1 MYTWFLTP
9 TTTSGGSRPLTSTTS
24 APITPLGYYYLH
36 SLLSMEVGEGLDS
49 ANLGFDFGVD
59 LIEQGACV
67 ENVIESVIAS
77 LLDDQNRKFIYV
89 EMVRFSDIQMLFFL
103 FFVFVW

>member
-1 MYTWFLTP
+1 M
-9 TTTSGGSRPLTSTTS
+9 
-24 APITPLGYYYLH
+24 
-36 SLLSMEVGEGLDS
+36 DS
-49 ANLGFDFGVD
+49 ANLGFGFVVE

-89 EMVRFSDIQMLFFL
+89 EMVRFSNMD
-103 FFVFVW
+103 